1 MNANEGLIRIA
12 KVIRG
17 IGIFI
22 ALIFVVFAFKE
33 PNNFLLILSIGLIPL
48 VIGFAIAWVIDGFA
62 NK

>member
-22 ALIFVVFAFKE
+22 AIIFVVFAFKE